1 MQVAKIFRKESAFG
15 KYMAY
20 LCEIDSTNNYIK
32 SRNSFLPHGF
42 CAVAQSQ
49 LSGRGRQGKSFY
61 SPKGKGL
68 YASVLLKEE
77 SVVNDGLLTAKISLA
92 VCRAIDRLTGTN
104 NTNGV
109 KIKWVNDI
117 YFGSKKLCGILCE
130 RAKGKD
136 GKDFVVVG
144 IGINLE
150 FDATCAPRDI
160 LNTATSLFDVTKNRY
175 DMETLLK
182 ILLEEI
188 SDILYF
194 DAKKTI
200 ELYRKRSCIIGH
212 EINVIRN
219 NKNIRAAA
227 LDILPKG
234 ELLVRYEDGTCEKL
248 SSGEISIRL
257 SK

>member
-1 MQVAKIFRKESAFG
+1 MQVAKVFRKESAFG

-32 SRNSFLPHGF
+32 SRHAFLPNGF
-42 CAVAQSQ
+42 CVVASSQ

-68 YASVLLKEE
+68 YASVLIKDKDL
-77 SVVNDGLLTAKISLA
+77 VDDGLLTAKMSLA

-104 NTNGV
+104 DANGV

-130 RAKGKD
+130 RAKGND
-136 GKDFVVVG
+136 GRDFVVAG

-150 FDATCAPRDI
+150 FDASGAPRDI
-160 LNTATSLFDVTKNRY
+160 LHTATSLFDITKKHY
-175 DMETLLK
+175 DMEVLLK
-182 ILLEEI
+182 LLLEEI

-200 ELYRKRSCIIGH
+200 EMYRKRSCIIGQ

-257 SK
+257 AK